1 LGESPRVG
9 RRLRPPSEWA
19 GTLPRWIG
27 HDEGM
32 ATPPS
37 SDFELARIQESIA
50 WLIRLGEFHRFH
62 RGEAGGGPMLDRT
75 AFLLLSRLGEGEPMT
90 MGEIAE
96 QLDMT
101 PSTATRRVAP
111 LADAGLVRRDRHPDH
126 HRTVF
131 ITITEAGRTRLAA
144 VREARVE
151 TLRQTFRD
159 WSPEELGNLSA
170 TMERLTQT
178 LAVEFTEGEDFAD
191 RHLRST

>member
-1 LGESPRVG
+1 
-9 RRLRPPSEWA
+9 
-19 GTLPRWIG
+19 
-27 HDEGM
+27 M
-32 ATPPS
+32 ATSPS
-37 SDFELARIQESIA
+37 VDSDLARIQESIA

-75 AFLLLSRLGEGEPMT
+75 AFLVLSRLADGPGLA

-111 LADAGLVRRDRHPDH
+111 LAEAGLVRRERHPDS

-131 ITITEAGRTRLAA
+131 VTITEAGRRRVAA
-144 VREARVE
+144 VRQARVE

-159 WSPEELGNLSA
+159 WQPDELGNLAA
-170 TMERLTQT
+170 TIERLTQT
-178 LAVEFTEGEDFAD
+178 LAVEFAQDGDFAD